1 MGAIMI
7 NWGCKLAVFM
17 GGDYSR
23 LFDRQAFKSLK
34 SAILMIFSCCL
45 WIFSRVMEKR
55 CVEWRA
61 LYFFNE
67 GENMQETLLQ
77 QGIELMIYGM
87 GTVFTFLAVLVLVTL
102 LQSMIVSRFFP
113 EAIIAAKPITQA
125 PVASNNNEQLIAVIS
140 AAVHQYRSRQK

>member
-1 MGAIMI
+1 
-7 NWGCKLAVFM
+7 
-17 GGDYSR
+17 
-23 LFDRQAFKSLK
+23 
-34 SAILMIFSCCL
+34 
-45 WIFSRVMEKR
+45 MEKR